1 MELAIDN
8 HGYRRKYVAFLDVL
22 GFSALVRAGDS
33 DPAIRQLI
41 HGIVAILR
49 ETLARN
55 PRTGFQFTQF
65 SDCIVISANCNLLG
79 LYAVFSGCRMLAT
92 NLLSHGILLR
102 GGIAM
107 GNMIHTDSELFG
119 MGLVAAHGFDQ
130 SGGVPRIAL
139 DQELIAEVASY
150 GADLGFEEQV
160 RNDPVDQTAMLHT
173 LLEFEDYD
181 PTRVAG
187 KVVLDGI
194 AARIARQISHCAS
207 NPELG
212 PSVTAK
218 WKWFRDYWNRSVDPR
233 NILPLAN

>member
-1 MELAIDN
+1 
-8 HGYRRKYVAFLDVL
+8 
-22 GFSALVRAGDS
+22 
-33 DPAIRQLI
+33 
-41 HGIVAILR
+41 
-49 ETLARN
+49 
-55 PRTGFQFTQF
+55 
-65 SDCIVISANCNLLG
+65 
-79 LYAVFSGCRMLAT
+79 
-92 NLLSHGILLR
+92 
-102 GGIAM
+102 M